1 MSSPRIAVLVNSPPS
16 NQDFWNLIQIAWTE
30 CFKAVAPTATVHF
43 YDPVIEQKFPDAT
56 NYDLIALSGG
66 KADAS
71 SSESWVLGVEYVR
84 TVVRDAPKTKILGSS
99 AYYQGVWWC
108 CRTCTHGSYS
118 KYPQRAPEL
127 HDREAAKA
135 APDFIHHAV
144 NHECFV
150 SEANKVLT
158 FQAHPGISNVLAKKM
173 LLEEDP
179 VYNGNASAAALEQE
193 VQKLDHP
200 TDGLKLLN

>member
-71 SSESWVLGVEYVR
+71 SSESWVLGVEYGHQPITR
-84 TVVRDAPKTKILGSS
+84 AFGGVVGPVPTGPIAAIQDI
-99 AYYQGVWWC
+99 
-108 CRTCTHGSYS
+108 
-118 KYPQRAPEL
+118 RAPEL